1 LGLSKPKR
9 KDMTTE
15 LFGTEFATIQ
25 TPRFNSAFKADAAQ
39 RKNTVGGSLMGRRTV
54 RRNRRANRSL

>member
-1 LGLSKPKR
+1 
-9 KDMTTE
+9 MTTE
-15 LFGTEFATIQ
+15 LFGTEFATTQ